1 MNTLQYELKE
11 IEKQAELG
19 ILSEKGSYEEIK
31 RATNILKNVPNE
43 ILDLDDVQAFARV
56 RDKTFIVTNGRFCSF
71 ENLDT
76 DLEKGLLIN
85 NEPFKLDIDI
95 EETIKLFNLKEAIK
109 RATDYTLNERID
121 KINSFDELKNL
132 LINCY
137 RLKDFTKI
145 DNPTIFNLFFKDVT
159 SEIILPCYFSK
170 ILKVIEIDNLRICAV
185 KEFNHLVI
193 IFANPESEYY
203 NYLDEGRYFYRYDD
217 SLKFFDME
225 IKDDDIDMVSNLF
238 DDLSN
243 TEIEHLPLLIDK
255 KHIDDLENQK
265 DMQEKLEKEK
275 DEKKEKLK
283 EAILN
288 SYRENGFVV
297 INGIKINKDGYAEFE
312 GRKIGSEN
320 GNEFIKDIDLTDEQ
334 LDFNELFNNFCENV
348 SRRKGDNVIWLGKF
362 SVEVVFR
369 NNFLY
374 IRTKNKDYR
383 INKNELSEVLKRGIC
398 FDSLEDYEKL
408 LSEVSKCSIK
418 IHNIL
423 SQGLIIHFE
432 SKYNRYEKTP
442 IKLNIIREKNK
453 HFIVVGNRKIK
464 IHNINALLN
473 LTYKYGKLYRNFN
486 YISTILMKNT
496 DLNENEVVLVLK
508 DGLKEYKEAIKR
520 SEELLKETIKVLNIK
535 EAEMDNQKGYIV
547 NGKLRTY
554 FVTND
559 LKIYEYPNMKYICV
573 IDKGRTDDVVGKD
586 RLISRLYALSNDN
599 LVINDIHTLR
609 KQIVR

>member
-1 MNTLQYELKE
+1 MNTLQDELKE

-19 ILSEKGSYEEIK
+19 ILSETGSYEEMK
-31 RATNILKNVPNE
+31 RAIDILKNVPCE
-43 ILDLDDVQAFARV
+43 IFDLNIQAFAKV

-85 NEPFKLDIDI
+85 DKPFKLDIDV
-95 EETIKLFNLKEAIK
+95 EETIKLFNSKEAIK
-109 RATDYTLNERID
+109 QATDYTLNERID

-132 LINCY
+132 LIDYYKSRN
-137 RLKDFTKI
+137 FTRM
-145 DNPTIFNLFFKDVT
+145 DNSTIFNLFFENVNL
-159 SEIILPCYFSK
+159 EANLPYYFSK

-185 KEFNHLVI
+185 KEFNRLVI
-193 IFANPESEYY
+193 IFANPESEHY

-225 IKDDDIDMVSNLF
+225 IKDDNINMIYDLF

-243 TEIEHLPLLIDK
+243 TEIEHLPSLIDK
-255 KHIDDLENQK
+255 RHIDDLKNQR
-265 DMQEKLEKEK
+265 DMQEKLEKER

-297 INGIKINKDGYAEFE
+297 INGIKISKDGYAEFE
-312 GRKIGSEN
+312 GRKIGS
-320 GNEFIKDIDLTDEQ
+320 GYEFIKDIDLTNEQ
-334 LDFNELFNNFCENV
+334 LDFNELFNDFCEKV
-348 SRRKGDNVIWLGKF
+348 SRHKSYSYNPIWLGKF
-362 SVEVVFR
+362 SIEVVFKS
-369 NNFLY
+369 NFLY

-383 INKNELSEVLKRGIC
+383 INKNELNEVLKRGIC

-453 HFIVVGNRKIK
+453 HFIVIGNRKIK

-473 LTYKYGKLYRNFN
+473 LTYKYGRLYRDFN
-486 YISTILMKNT
+486 YISAILMNNT
-496 DLNENEVVLVLK
+496 DLNENEVMLVLK
-508 DGLKEYKEAIKR
+508 DGLKEYKEAIRK
-520 SEELLKETIKVLNIK
+520 SEELLKETIEVLNIK
-535 EAEMDNQKGYIV
+535 EAEIDNKKGYIV

-554 FVTND
+554 FITDD

-573 IDKGRTDDVVGKD
+573 IDKGRADDVVGKD

-599 LVINDIHTLR
+599 LVIDDIHTLR
-609 KQIVR
+609 VR